1 MSMLT
6 MNSIS
11 GGKTSAYMAY
21 HLPADLNVFAVVC
34 SNNPITRLKDPGLEA
49 TVKRRL
55 MQYDSRYGEFVG
67 TKEDEKT
74 LKAVLDLEQM
84 LGREISWV
92 RGETYEEM
100 VMRKSLLPNTEWR
113 ICTTELKMRPIAE
126 WIYNQ
131 TGGGK
136 VFNRVGIRIDEA
148 GRMKSPGHRA
158 QRIDVKFHWYEIA
171 RDYGRIDN
179 GVGLIPKSKW
189 VKEYEFAEASYPLI
203 EDEDGRIKPH
213 RKADIYKW
221 AANSGIVFPESSNCQ
236 DCFHKSASE
245 LMRNAK
251 RNPHIFE
258 AGAQMEEA
266 FSAMKSERT
275 GRAKEYS
282 MKKGFPLRKIINAPY
297 IEQPDLFTYH
307 SDMEKLSYCEST
319 FCTD

>member
-21 HLPADLNVFAVVC
+21 HFPADLNVFAVVC
-34 SNNPITRLKDPGLEA
+34 SNNPITKLRDSGLEA
-49 TVKRRL
+49 IVKRRL
-55 MQYDSRYGEFVG
+55 MPFDSRYGEFVG

-74 LKAVLDLEQM
+74 LRAVLDLEQM
-84 LGREISWV
+84 IGREISWV
-92 RGETYEEM
+92 RGETYEAM

-113 ICTTELKMRPIAE
+113 FCTTELKIRPIAE
-126 WIYNQ
+126 WIYNE

-148 GRMKSPGHRA
+148 GRMKSPGHRT
-158 QRIDVKFHWYEIA
+158 QKIDVKFHWHAI
-171 RDYGRIDN
+171 IN
-179 GVGLIPKSKW
+179 GGLVQKSKW

-203 EDEDGRIKPH
+203 EGEDGRISPH

-221 AANSGIVFPESSNCQ
+221 AANSGIIFPESSNCQ
-236 DCFHKSASE
+236 DCFHKSVLE
-245 LMRNAK
+245 LIRNAK
-251 RNPHIFE
+251 RNPHIIE

-266 FSAMKSERT
+266 FSALKSGRT
-275 GRAKEYS
+275 GKPKEYS
-282 MKKGFPLRKIINAPY
+282 MKKGFPLRQIINTPY
-297 IEQPDLFTYH
+297 IEQPNLFTYH
-307 SDMEKLSYCEST
+307 SDMEKMSYCEST